1 MSFHSYTVWAF
12 LLGKTSGPHRMTVCM
27 EGEDNGG
34 ILEDQ
39 NIFSPV
45 MHISSVAITVND
57 KSFRVYFDKQM
68 HTAEHE
74 DSIYV
79 VLCLLSQTEAIDIN
93 LNEDMPDIVD
103 VFEW

>member
-1 MSFHSYTVWAF
+1 
-12 LLGKTSGPHRMTVCM
+12 
-27 EGEDNGG
+27 
-34 ILEDQ
+34 
-39 NIFSPV
+39 
-45 MHISSVAITVND
+45 
-57 KSFRVYFDKQM
+57 M

-79 VLCLLSQTEAIDIN
+79 VLRLLSQTEAIDIN

>member
-1 MSFHSYTVWAF
+1 
-12 LLGKTSGPHRMTVCM
+12 MTVCM